1 MTYHSTRRLLSL
13 ASAVALAGS
22 LMSLGA
28 NSQAAGLT
36 ADTDRTGTSYSTS
49 TRHHF
54 WEALALEQ
62 TDAWSRL
69 RDNFQWQHEPP
80 NARVRHWIDR
90 YRANPHNI
98 HEITERARPWLAWI
112 TRQVEARGLP
122 GEIALIPFVESSFDP
137 LARSHRGAAGLWQF
151 MPGTGDA
158 LGLRRNA
165 AYDGRLDVVNST
177 RAALDYIELQA
188 DQWYDGD
195 IPLSLAAYN
204 AGAGN
209 VNRARHA
216 SLARGEQGS
225 YWDLSLPGE
234 TMHYIPKLKA
244 IAAIIDNPEGHD
256 VELPAIDDVPA
267 FARIPLTRPMKLEEV
282 ARLAGVSRHALVEL
296 NPALIDGSADPRHT
310 RALLVPADHEES
322 LLARLDGTSTDSS
335 AGRGESYV
343 VRRGDNLSA
352 IAARQGISVEELR
365 RHNGIAGESLRV
377 GQVLAIPRT
386 SLAYR

>member
-1 MTYHSTRRLLSL
+1 MTYHSSRRLLGL

-36 ADTDRTGTSYSTS
+36 ATGEAGTPYSAS

-54 WEALALEQ
+54 WEALTLEQ

-69 RDNFQWQHEPP
+69 RDSFQWQDEPP

-90 YRANPHNI
+90 YRANPRNI
-98 HEITERARPWLAWI
+98 REITERARPWLAWI

-122 GEIALIPFVESSFDP
+122 GEIALIPFIESSFDP

-158 LGLRRNA
+158 LGLRRNGT
-165 AYDGRLDVVNST
+165 YDGRLDVVNST

-188 DQWYDGD
+188 NQWYEGD

-216 SLARGEQGS
+216 SLARGEQAS
-225 YWDLSLPGE
+225 YWDLALPGE

-244 IAAIIDNPEGHD
+244 IAAIINDPDRHD
-256 VELPAIDDVPA
+256 VDLPAIEDAPA
-267 FARIPLTRPMKLEEV
+267 FARIPLTRPMELGEV
-282 ARLAGVSRHALVEL
+282 ARLAGVPRHALVEL
-296 NPALIDGSADPRHT
+296 NPALINGSADPRYT
-310 RALLVPADHEES
+310 RALLVPADHQEN
-322 LLARLDGTSTDSS
+322 LLARLGDTPADPP
-335 AGRGESYV
+335 AGSGESYV

-352 IAARQGISVEELR
+352 IAARQGVSIAQLR
-365 RHNGIAGESLRV
+365 RHNGIVGDRLRV
-377 GQVLAIPRT
+377 GQVLAIPGT
-386 SLAYR
+386 SLAFR